1 MFWSFGR
8 DIKAEQ
14 FDAPEASG
22 VDLKKVKT
30 SFILRSFALRSL
42 RWNTFQAGP
51 FGSALPGEGFMFF
64 ELKFAMHDRST
75 PMAGVL
81 VAGEREAR

>member
-1 MFWSFGR
+1 
-8 DIKAEQ
+8 
-14 FDAPEASG
+14 
-22 VDLKKVKT
+22 
-30 SFILRSFALRSL
+30 L
-42 RWNTFQAGP
+42 RWNTFQTGP